1 MAVTAPSPAPAQ
13 ATPGAVVFSELMWP
27 GSGASSANEWIE
39 LYNQGEE
46 PVDLSGWTIT
56 RGDGEDE
63 KVTVLIPLA
72 VIMPGAVFLISNYKA
87 DDDRSLLAW
96 TPDLVDAAVSLPNSR
111 LRLYDSDPA
120 AGRVIAEADDGSDAP
135 FASLGGDNKA
145 SMVRVSL
152 DMSGILPDAWA
163 TAQEASGRDPGAEEL
178 GTPGTIPGQFLPDAD
193 SATQVTAASW
203 GSLKAACR

>member
-1 MAVTAPSPAPAQ
+1 M
-13 ATPGAVVFSELMWP
+13 
-27 GSGASSANEWIE
+27 
-39 LYNQGEE
+39 
-46 PVDLSGWTIT
+46 
-56 RGDGEDE
+56 
-63 KVTVLIPLA
+63 VLIPLA

-111 LRLYDSDPA
+111 LRLRLYDSDPA
-120 AGRVIAEADDGSDAP
+120 AGRVIDEADDGSDAP
-135 FASLGGDNKA
+135 FAGLGGDNKA

-163 TAQEASGRDPGAEEL
+163 TAQEASDWDPGAEEL

-203 GSLKAACR
+203 GSLKAARR